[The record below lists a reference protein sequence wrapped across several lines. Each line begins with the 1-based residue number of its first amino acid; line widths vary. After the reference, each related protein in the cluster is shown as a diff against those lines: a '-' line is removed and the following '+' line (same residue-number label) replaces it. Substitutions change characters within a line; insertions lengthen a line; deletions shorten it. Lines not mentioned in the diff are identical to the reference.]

1 MYGRNLSIL
10 TTIAIVGLLGAS
22 LESGSFVNA
31 SIKQESH
38 FPAAPAAVAFAD
50 LPGQQ
55 TDSPTPV
62 VMKDQYK
69 VVQVEKFDVQ
79 DGIDFPPEYSQR
91 LQDEIVKQFE
101 KSRVFS
107 QVLLPGQ
114 SPAGTSVPALSLTG
128 TITYFDSGSRGK
140 RYVGFGMGAGNI
152 VALVVFRDLAT
163 GEPRI
168 VVQVPA
174 TLSSGAFGGSSEN
187 IARELA
193 KRLDTALKLY
203 LETPLLPSG
212 ETGSSVAVS
221 PSPPGPDQKS
231 VTISGGAFDQAQ
243 ADLNSQA
250 AAGYRLV
257 AFTPHGTKTADVR
270 MAPLAAPQGVYQ
282 YRIFHVQLVTNL
294 AKDLNKAALEG
305 YRYCPR
311 TLSQVA
317 GAVGVAIAEKPPQP
331 SSARYTYRLHAAM
344 QLSNLQKDVAKDQ
357 RDDFHLVGTLE
368 IGGVHIAL
376 TEKAVENPMTQP

>member
-1 MYGRNLSIL
+1 MRSRKLPL
-10 TTIAIVGLLGAS
+10 LAVAVAAGLLIISQYRGAVVS
-22 LESGSFVNA
+22 A
-31 SIKQESH
+31 SIQQTRNS
-38 FPAAPAAVAFAD
+38 PPVTMAIAFVQST
-50 LPGQQ
+50 GQQ
-55 TDSPTPV
+55 EGSPVPPAL
-62 VMKDQYK
+62 KDQYT
-69 VVQVEKFDVQ
+69 VVEVEKFDVQ
-79 DGIDFPPEYSQR
+79 EGIDFPAEYSQR

-101 KSRVFS
+101 KSKAFK

-114 SPAGTSVPALSLTG
+114 NQVDAGVSALRLTG
-128 TITYFDSGSRGK
+128 TIIYFDPGSRGK

-163 GEPRI
+163 GQPHI
-168 VVQVPA
+168 VEQIPA
-174 TLSSGAFGGSSEN
+174 TLSSGAFGGGSEG

-193 KRLDTALKLY
+193 KRLDTAVRLY
-203 LETPLLPSG
+203 LETPLLPPADSLG
-212 ETGSSVAVS
+212 SVAES
-221 PSPPGPDQKS
+221 PSLPGPGQKS
-231 VTISGGAFDQAQ
+231 VTISGDTFDQAQ

-250 AAGYRLV
+250 AAEYRLV

-357 RDDFHLVGTLE
+357 RDAFHLVGTLE

-376 TEKAVENPMTQP
+376 MEKAVENPLTKP